1 MGPWCGQM
9 GAGGWLSMIAF
20 WVVVVVAVV
29 WGVSRL
35 FPAPP
40 ATDAR
45 SILDARLAAGEI
57 DPATYRAVR
66 EELAAQAAATTSGGR
81 P

>member
-20 WVVVVVAVV
+20 WVVVVAVVV

-35 FPAPP
+35 FPAQPV
-40 ATDAR
+40 ADAR
-45 SILDARLAAGEI
+45 SVLDARLAAGDI
-57 DPATYRAVR
+57 DQGTYRAIR
-66 EELAAQAAATTSGGR
+66 DELAAEAATTTRGTS
-81 P
+81 

>member
-1 MGPWCGQM
+1 
-9 GAGGWLSMIAF
+9 MIAF
-20 WVVVVVAVV
+20 WVVVVVVVV

-35 FPAPP
+35 FPAQPP
-40 ATDAR
+40 VGDAR
-45 SILDARLAAGEI
+45 SILDARLAAGDI

-66 EELAAQAAATTSGGR
+66 EELAAQSATTTGGR

>member
-20 WVVVVVAVV
+20 WVVVVVVVV

-35 FPAPP
+35 FPAQPV
-40 ATDAR
+40 ADAR
-45 SILDARLAAGEI
+45 SILDARLAAGDI

-66 EELAAQAAATTSGGR
+66 EELAAQSATTTGGR